1 MKKRVISF
9 LLMLIGIFIILP
21 SALVAE
27 ERIEA
32 HIGDRE
38 YTSIVEALEAA
49 NHDDT
54 VELPEYPDL
63 TNGESLYV
71 KDGSTLDGGHR
82 KIWTYNKKGTSHLSR
97 RQYHYQGYIFI
108 HMIKLIVASMP

>member
-1 MKKRVISF
+1 MKKRVISI
-9 LLMLIGIFIILP
+9 LVMLIGIFIILP

-32 HIGDRE
+32 HIGDRV

-49 NHDDT
+49 NYSDT

-71 KDGSTLDGGHR
+71 KDDSTLDGGHH
-82 KIWTYNKKGTSHLSR
+82 KIWTYNKKRTNHLSR
-97 RQYHYQGYIFI
+97 RQCHYQGYIFI
-108 HMIKLIVASMP
+108 HMIKLIVVSMS